1 MAEGQV
7 TQTEPIAP
15 KSQQGIIQI
24 PLDIVG
30 GNRYGRYPKIN
41 QAQTWNMMISDG
53 FLVDYA
59 GFQFIEE
66 ITSNPNSKGR
76 ANHVSTVYNIQ
87 ITVAGNA
94 VVSFDHNLVATRIG
108 TLETSIGDVYI
119 AENNNAQIALSDGVH
134 IYIYN
139 VLTQTFTIPMI
150 DFVPGFLSF
159 QNTYFLCASVGTFE
173 WRLSNPNDGLVWP
186 EEAAF
191 IGQLQTKPDTVQAVV
206 PMPGRGNMAFVFGT
220 TVGEQWT
227 FTGQA
232 IFPYSRN
239 ASFNLDYG
247 CINPASIAYQ
257 GNYIIWIGIS
267 EEAGPVIM
275 YTTGGDIKEVST
287 DGIDFLFSTLKSP
300 EDCSGFL
307 VKLDGHLFYQVTFKT
322 DNITLALDL
331 NNEIFF
337 TITDENMNYHPAR
350 KIVYF
355 NNTYYFVNYNDSNL
369 YAFGTQYTS
378 YNYENTIEEIPRV
391 RICSPIRFVDQR
403 PRIFKSLG
411 FTIEQGQPNTISSGQ
426 ISEMI
431 TEVTE
436 QLMLTEDGLN
446 HMITEDSKTNPN
458 AVPLSNMT
466 VFLGVSRDGGETFG
480 NNVSLNMNP
489 TGQRKSRFIFQRLGR
504 ANDFTPRL
512 QFVGF
517 NRYVVTD
524 GIVEAYT

>member
-1 MAEGQV
+1 MQQKQIVQAEPMAPQSSQRILQV
-7 TQTEPIAP
+7 
-15 KSQQGIIQI
+15 

-59 GFQFIEE
+59 GFKFIEE
-66 ITSNPNSKGR
+66 ITENSASKGR
-76 ANHVSTVYNIQ
+76 GDHVSTVYNLLIA
-87 ITVAGNA
+87 VAGNA
-94 VVSFDHNLVATRIG
+94 VVMFDHNLVPTRIG
-108 TLETSIGDVYI
+108 TLSTSIGDVYI
-119 AENNNAQIALSDGVH
+119 AENNNAQIAFSDGVH

-139 VLTQTFTIPMI
+139 IVTQVFTTVSI

-159 QNTYFLCASVGTFE
+159 QNTYFLCASVDTFE
-173 WRLSNPNDGLVWP
+173 WRLSSPNDGTTWP
-186 EEAAF
+186 EASAF

-220 TVGEQWT
+220 TVAEQWT

-232 IFPYSRN
+232 LFPYSRN

-257 GNYIIWIGIS
+257 GNYIVWIGIS

-287 DGIDFLFSTLKSP
+287 DGIDFLFSTLKAP
-300 EDCSGFL
+300 QDCSGFL

-322 DNITLALDL
+322 DNITLSLDL
-331 NNEIFF
+331 TNETFF

-355 NNTYYFVNYNDSNL
+355 NNTYYFVSYNDSNL
-369 YAFGTQYTS
+369 YAFGTQFT
-378 YNYENTIEEIPRV
+378 NYQYEDRVEEIPRV
-391 RICSPIRFVDQR
+391 RICSPIRFDDQM

-411 FTIEQGQPNTISSGQ
+411 FTIEQGQPNTI
-426 ISEMI
+426 
-431 TEVTE
+431 TESAINFMVTE
-436 QLMLTEDGLN
+436 QTEDFMVTEDGLN
-446 HMITEDSKTNPN
+446 FMVTEDSALNDELT
-458 AVPLSNMT
+458 PLSNMV

-517 NRYVVTD
+517 SRYVVSD
-524 GIVEAYT
+524 GIVECYR